1 MNEQNKIIN
10 QLKFENYIWLIFII
24 ISIGNIIG
32 DELIIDSTTT
42 NNKKKDSLAKDI
54 FSLTLIVTII
64 IYIYF
69 LARNYN
75 DYKKHHNKDYEI
87 RLFGSILMICGILC
101 FLYFQIK
108 TTSDSNT
115 VSSI

>member
-42 NNKKKDSLAKDI
+42 NNKKK
-54 FSLTLIVTII
+54 
-64 IYIYF
+64 
-69 LARNYN
+69 
-75 DYKKHHNKDYEI
+75 
-87 RLFGSILMICGILC
+87 RLSC
-101 FLYFQIK
+101 
-108 TTSDSNT
+108 
-115 VSSI
+115 